1 MRDLAQRV
9 LASVP
14 PGSSLT
20 AFNSTYLILL
30 LLPLEFFGRRWRE
43 SQRRLPAAAAGRRSI
58 SKARQ
63 KIIIIIRGVAFPKG
77 ALHCESNYVASMA
90 AKGGGKSW
98 CGPETKNEAC
108 AWAEHA
114 ASYCCNAVLGTRIY
128 LQKPSLDGA
137 SGHTETFVCKGGVV
151 YLCWWVGDCFVFPH
165 DAKQL
170 MIITAFSSTAAGYC
184 IE

>member
-43 SQRRLPAAAAGRRSI
+43 SQRRLPAAAAGRSI

-114 ASYCCNAVLGTRIY
+114 ASYRCSAVLGTRIY
-128 LQKPSLDGA
+128 RSRPLTVLVAIQRLLCVRVVWFTCA
-137 SGHTETFVCKGGVV
+137 GGWVTV
-151 YLCWWVGDCFVFPH
+151 LCSPMM
-165 DAKQL
+165 L
-170 MIITAFSSTAAGYC
+170 NN
-184 IE
+184 